1 MTDRS
6 AVLSIVQISDA
17 HLRREAD
24 GQLLGMN
31 TRHSLSEVLK
41 LVREH
46 ARHPD
51 MVLASGDIAQDGSP
65 EAYAAFVRLL
75 DGLEDSLY
83 WFAGNHDIPEVMN
96 ETLGPV
102 CGGQGAP
109 CVVDCDPWRIIL
121 LDSSLQGQ
129 VHGEL
134 GAGQLAFLGE
144 ALETSDRRHVMI
156 AFHHHPIDIRSRWLD
171 TIGLKDRDAFF
182 DLVDDFDNV
191 RLILWGHIHQEW
203 DSNRNGVRLL
213 ASPSTCVQF
222 KPGSRE
228 FAVDE
233 AAPGFREIE
242 LFDDGSIETRVIRAE
257 HIAFEVDYTSK
268 GY

>member
-1 MTDRS
+1 MTDRN
-6 AVLSIVQISDA
+6 AVLSIVQITDS

-31 TRHSLSEVLK
+31 TRQSLTEVLK
-41 LVREH
+41 LVRSR

-51 MVLASGDIAQDGSP
+51 MVLASGDIAQDHSR
-65 EAYAAFVRLL
+65 EAYEAFADLL

-83 WFAGNHDIPEVMN
+83 WFAGNHDDPKVMDAA
-96 ETLGPV
+96 LQPV
-102 CGGQGAP
+102 CGGRGAP

-121 LDSSLQGQ
+121 LDSSVHGE

-144 ALETSDRRHVMI
+144 ALESSGDRHVMI
-156 AFHHHPIDIRSRWLD
+156 SFHHHPIDVGSTWLD
-171 TIGLKDRDAFF
+171 AIGLKDRDAFF
-182 DLVDDFDNV
+182 DLVDDFANV

-203 DSNRNGVRLL
+203 DSMRNGVRLL
-213 ASPSTCVQF
+213 ATPSTCVQF
-222 KPGSRE
+222 KPGSE
-228 FAVDE
+228 DFAVGDN
-233 AAPGFREIE
+233 APGFRT
-242 LFDDGSIETRVIRAE
+242 LSLYDDGTIETEVIRAD
-257 HIAFEVDYTSK
+257 HIAFEVDYDSK